1 MSSIICTPLESH
13 SYRNGGLGVELNDGC
28 LCGIQSTEC
37 SRMHPCK
44 SSQNAVKTGIVGDSL
59 TMTDLFHTSGRHF
72 GGTATTWSSRTRK
85 FQTDEGHPQC

>member
-1 MSSIICTPLESH
+1 M
-13 SYRNGGLGVELNDGC
+13 ELNDGC

-37 SRMHPCK
+37 SRMHPYK

-59 TMTDLFHTSGRHF
+59 TMTDLFHTSARHF

>member
-1 MSSIICTPLESH
+1 MSSRTCTPLESH

-59 TMTDLFHTSGRHF
+59 TTTDLCYTSARYF
-72 GGTATTWSSRTRK
+72 GGTATVRSSRTRK
-85 FQTDEGHPQC
+85 FQSDEGHP